1 MSFLNYLDEYKE
13 ILKNLIAFN
22 TISSTNADEDMSNK
36 DLLDYVESFYK
47 KFNFHTIRY
56 KVTDKK
62 ENLYVSSKLSDGGLL
77 LSGHT
82 DTVPCNKALWQTD
95 PFVLEHI
102 DNKLVG
108 LGTTDMKGYL
118 ALIML
123 FMSKLDKDSL
133 KKPIS
138 ALFSCDEETDM
149 KGAIDYLAKATYRP
163 DLILIGES
171 TENKAVIAHKGYMSL
186 QLDIEGKSAHSSNPD
201 LGINAIDGAML
212 FVNTLNKYKES
223 LKKEVDTRFAVP
235 YTTLNI
241 GVIDGGFRSNIV
253 CPHVK
258 MLLDLRV
265 LPSYTSDM
273 AFDDLNNLVL
283 NLNKESLC
291 KFSLKKS
298 YAHIEPFEC
307 SDKATIDLLEDVIGD
322 KSLCVNYSTEGA
334 FLSKLAPLA
343 ILGPGSIKY
352 AHSIDECI
360 YIDELEK
367 AFIIL
372 DTLSKKIL

>member
-1 MSFLNYLDEYKE
+1 MNFLNYLDEYKE

-22 TISSTNADEDMSNK
+22 TISSTNDEEDMSNK

-47 KFNFHTIRY
+47 KYGFYTKRY
-56 KVTDKK
+56 RVTDKK
-62 ENLYVSSKLSDGGLL
+62 ENLYVSSQFCDGGLL

-82 DTVPCNKALWQTD
+82 DTVPCNKTLWKTD
-95 PFVLEHI
+95 PFSLEHI

-123 FMSKLDKDSL
+123 FMSKISKNSL

-149 KGAIDYLAKATYRP
+149 KGAIDYLNNFTYRP

-186 QLDIEGKSAHSSNPD
+186 QIDIEGKSAHSSNPS

-212 FVNTLNKYKES
+212 IVNTLNNYKES
-223 LKKEVDTRFAVP
+223 LMNKKDIRFAVP

-241 GVIDGGFRSNIV
+241 GVINGGFRSNIV

-265 LPSYTSDM
+265 LPSYDSEL
-273 AFDDLNNLVL
+273 AFNDLNNLVV
-283 NLNKESLC
+283 NLNKESSC
-291 KFSLKKS
+291 TFTLKKA
-298 YAHIEPFEC
+298 YAAIEPFEC
-307 SDKATIDLLEDVIGD
+307 NNKDTISLLEDLTSD

-334 FLSKLAPLA
+334 FLAKIAPCA

-367 AFIIL
+367 AFSIL
-372 DTLSKKIL
+372 ESLSNKIL